1 MVAEDASLM
10 GTTLVLTDKTELE
23 RLRQDSKSQQNSS
36 MELVSELRT
45 SLTAIAKSVQQLAG
59 NADPQITRHV
69 ADGIARE
76 AEQLDRTISGFLGNA
91 KAATTNS

>member
-59 NADPQITRHV
+59 T
-69 ADGIARE
+69 
-76 AEQLDRTISGFLGNA
+76 
-91 KAATTNS
+91 